1 MGKKKLKKNT
11 EQTIIDLPQQPEKD
25 NAPDDTNGIGSNVQ
39 QIGATLA
46 AVLIGEI
53 VEAAT
58 AQLVQKFTQPSNS
71 VTHGPKDHPNLR
83 EDKSHLAEN
92 AKLNLEGHLK
102 DVAPT
107 VTDGVSF
114 ARSAMAAAAP
124 DMDDIVA
131 VLKDVG
137 QRLKQ
142 KSMDALES
150 SPNSPGDLLASIMS
164 NTSNAISGL
173 NSKTTST
180 LENLDKGS
188 KKGKRKKKRKNKK

>member
-1 MGKKKLKKNT
+1 MGKKKFKKNT
-11 EQTIIDLPQQPEKD
+11 EQTIIDPPQKLEKD
-25 NAPDDTNGIGSNVQ
+25 CASVDTNGVGSNVQ

-71 VTHGPKDHPNLR
+71 VTSGLKNHSD
-83 EDKSHLAEN
+83 N

-102 DVAPT
+102 DVTPT

-142 KSMDALES
+142 RSMDALENS
-150 SPNSPGDLLASIMS
+150 SNSPGDLLASIMS